1 MGKLILCSS
10 AVAKTPYKMPVSG
23 TRIYTIEELCYYIY
37 HNIYEIDTGC
47 FNKKMAQWIRS
58 ELGMKVIA
66 DKLDTMIDNES
77 SLKDIV
83 ISILCSCDYYDE
95 DEIKAL
101 LGVIKEIEDLPF
113 CGREKQKADMYLRH
127 GRYMYAKKEYDRII
141 TGGYAVNLSPKEYG
155 NILNNRAIA
164 CYMLGLYSDALLDLK
179 DAYSR
184 NNDSRT
190 LRQYLY
196 TLLLCG
202 QKNEYQKEII
212 NYNIDNSVA
221 EGIMTLYNNARAR
234 ARSSIEYEEVIKLRK
249 YTTDSEMGDYAAG
262 KISVWKRQ
270 YREAST

>member
-10 AVAKTPYKMPVSG
+10 GIAKLPYEMHVSG

-37 HNIYEIDTGC
+37 HNIYEIDTEC
-47 FNKKMAQWIRS
+47 FDKDMVKWLND

-101 LGVIKEIEDLPF
+101 LGVMKEIEDLPYH
-113 CGREKQKADMYLRH
+113 GRQKRKADMYLRH
-127 GRYMYAKKEYDRII
+127 GRYMYAKREYDRII
-141 TGGYAVNLSPKEYG
+141 MGGYAVNLTPKEYG
-155 NILNNRAIA
+155 DILHDRAMA
-164 CYMLGLYSDALLDLK
+164 CYMLGMYSDALLDLK

-196 TLLLCG
+196 TLLLC
-202 QKNEYQKEII
+202 KREEEYRNEII
-212 NYNIDNSVA
+212 NYGIDSSVA
-221 EGIMTLYNNARAR
+221 DGILTLYNNARAR
-234 ARSSIEYEEVIKLRK
+234 ARASKEYEEIIKMRK
-249 YTTDSEMGDYAAG
+249 YTTDPEMENFA
-262 KISVWKRQ
+262 KNKFNQWKRG
-270 YREAST
+270 YREGAV